1 VGRRGPPVSSI
12 LDLIDQ
18 EIAMSLSST
27 TNKVIY
33 SGNGAT
39 TVWPFSFPV
48 LDSAHLGVILTDASG
63 LETVLAASTYSVTGI
78 GAPSGGSVTY
88 PLTGAALPSGTK
100 LTLLRTVPFTQGTV
114 LSNQGGYY
122 PEVVERR
129 FDEIYMALQQLE
141 ERLGRASLYAL
152 SNPTTEQSNLAL
164 IQELQPMD
172 VLTTQGD
179 LLAHDG
185 SAYRRLPRG
194 GATQVLGGGSDLAW
208 REIVMPVMHIH
219 GLTYSKNAANTIDV
233 AAGGCMSE
241 DGTDWLSFA
250 GLAGVV
256 IDTPFGTGSGALDT
270 GSIANADYWLHLVKN
285 LSTGTVKPLVSLSRT
300 APTMPA
306 DYTKRRVFGW
316 LKRSGGSIVDFLAYE
331 IAGGGL
337 DYCWKTPIQDVL
349 TTSSTVRAM
358 ATIRVPIGLPVAT
371 ELTAAAYDT
380 SSQWYVRVMNPGE
393 ADVPVTA
400 NNCNMPSAGPSYWE
414 GYAQVS
420 VRTDVAGNVAHRA
433 SAFVSS
439 LKLMTNRF
447 ILDRR

>member
-1 VGRRGPPVSSI
+1 
-12 LDLIDQ
+12 
-18 EIAMSLSST
+18 MSLSST

-48 LDSAHLGVILTDASG
+48 LDAAHLGVVFTDASG
-63 LETVLAASTYSVTGI
+63 LETVLSSSTYSVSGI

-88 PLTGAALPSGTK
+88 PLTGAAIPSGTK

-152 SNPTTEQSNLAL
+152 SNPTTEQGNLAL
-164 IQELQPMD
+164 IQQLQPMN

-208 REIVMPVMHIH
+208 REVVMPVMHIH
-219 GLTYSKNAANTIDV
+219 GLTYSKSAANTIDV

-250 GLAGVV
+250 GLTGVA
-256 IDTPFGTGSGALDT
+256 IDTAFGTGAGALDT
-270 GSIANADYWLHLVKN
+270 GSIANADYWIHLIGN
-285 LSTGTVKPLVSLSRT
+285 PEAGTVKPLASLSRT
-300 APTMPA
+300 APTMPVG
-306 DYTKRRVFGW
+306 YTKRRVFGW
-316 LKRSGGSIVDFLAYE
+316 LKRSGGSIVDFIVYE

-337 DYCWKTPIQDVL
+337 DYRWKTPMQDVL
-349 TTSSTVRAM
+349 TTSSAMRATS
-358 ATIRVPIGLPVAT
+358 TIRVPIGLPIAAV
-371 ELTAAAYDT
+371 LTAAAYDT
-380 SSQWYVRVMNPGE
+380 SAQWYVRVMDPAE
-393 ADVPVTA
+393 DDVVVTA

-414 GYAQVS
+414 GYTQIS
-420 VRTDVAGNVAHRA
+420 VRTDSVARIAHRA

-439 LKLMTNRF
+439 LKLMTNSF